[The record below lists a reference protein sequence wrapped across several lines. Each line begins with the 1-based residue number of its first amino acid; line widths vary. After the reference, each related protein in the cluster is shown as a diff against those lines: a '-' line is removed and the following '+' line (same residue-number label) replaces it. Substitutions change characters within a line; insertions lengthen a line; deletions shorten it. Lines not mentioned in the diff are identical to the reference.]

1 MSDDSTT
8 SRTRLLAVAVIWLLM
23 LGIGVAIWSFW
34 WQPRTEQVEQTRIQQ
49 ERKEIYESTSSQS
62 RFKHLVTLNLDSF
75 SGYCGFRS
83 SHFLE
88 ECGKQGIRIKLV
100 DDGANYSN
108 RLRALADGTCDLAV
122 FTVDA
127 LIKASAELGDNPAT
141 IVSIIDETKG
151 ADAILAPETKF
162 PDIDSLNIPDLN
174 IVCVPDSPSETLA
187 RVIMAYF
194 NLDQLAEDPF
204 IYVDSAEAV
213 YRAYQSSKPSDDKVF
228 VLWEPFVSRV
238 TENPDYHVIVDSSK
252 FRGYI
257 VDVLVARRGF
267 LHKNKE
273 VVRQVVKNYQK
284 MIFENRNNIAEMILE
299 DARQLG
305 EPLKKEQA
313 NNLMAGI
320 WWKNTQENYAHFG
333 LTSGHKLQH
342 IEEIITN
349 IIDVLI
355 KTKAITKDPTGGST
369 NQLYYDGIMRELYGS
384 QWHPG
389 LDPEGIRSE
398 RSLTVLSEQEWK
410 TLKPIGTLQIPRLV
424 FARGI
429 ARLRGHST
437 ATLDK
442 LAENLETWPQY
453 YLTVIGSTTSK
464 GNLEA
469 NRKLAKN
476 RAQTAVNYLVQKGI
490 DKNRIHAESNITN
503 GSTTVSFVLGELS
516 Y

>member
-1 MSDDSTT
+1 MSDDSTM

-34 WQPRTEQVEQTRIQQ
+34 WQPRTEQVEQRRIQQ
-49 ERKEIYESTSSQS
+49 EQKEIYESTSSQS

-83 SHFLE
+83 IHFLE

-108 RLRALADGTCDLAV
+108 RLRALADGTSDLAV

-151 ADAILAPETKF
+151 ADAILAPESKF
-162 PDIDSLNIPDLN
+162 PNIDSLNIPDLN

-204 IYVDSAEAV
+204 VYVDSAEAV
-213 YRAYQSSKPSDDKVF
+213 YHAYQRSKPTDDKVF

-267 LHKNKE
+267 IHKNK
-273 VVRQVVKNYQK
+273 
-284 MIFENRNNIAEMILE
+284 A
-299 DARQLG
+299 
-305 EPLKKEQA
+305 
-313 NNLMAGI
+313 
-320 WWKNTQENYAHFG
+320 
-333 LTSGHKLQH
+333 
-342 IEEIITN
+342 
-349 IIDVLI
+349 
-355 KTKAITKDPTGGST
+355 
-369 NQLYYDGIMRELYGS
+369 
-384 QWHPG
+384 
-389 LDPEGIRSE
+389 
-398 RSLTVLSEQEWK
+398 
-410 TLKPIGTLQIPRLV
+410 
-424 FARGI
+424 
-429 ARLRGHST
+429 
-437 ATLDK
+437 
-442 LAENLETWPQY
+442 
-453 YLTVIGSTTSK
+453 
-464 GNLEA
+464 
-469 NRKLAKN
+469 
-476 RAQTAVNYLVQKGI
+476 
-490 DKNRIHAESNITN
+490 
-503 GSTTVSFVLGELS
+503 
-516 Y
+516 